1 MLSIQNETVLRDSA
15 SGALDTWRGL
25 VPRGSAL
32 DQIMEDVMNHVRAA
46 ASEDD
51 LRNEI
56 NELEERNKRLSDT
69 VETYRVN
76 KCKAEA
82 DLKKEEADHEETRT
96 RYMEAAELSVKLMG
110 EAADLRAQLAAAL
123 QLVPGSVSL
132 GEFRYQHHSFAA
144 DFAELERLRVFEA
157 ARLEQDRQ
165 QAEAKGA
172 TPIWEPQPCSA
183 EIPEE
188 MFVPRLFRQMTDQ
201 GEVVIDLEDLSPEKR
216 EEIEH
221 YVEALK
227 KAKTEPVQITADPSP
242 SRKRLDGIARRAQEV
257 ADGPCKVTDVRRLA
271 DLVSMLTNAVEPRR

>member
-32 DQIMEDVMNHVRAA
+32 DQIMEDALNHAVKAVADSNADEDLEEELEEAKGEAATYKARAA
-46 ASEDD
+46 A
-51 LRNEI
+51 R
-56 NELEERNKRLSDT
+56 
-69 VETYRVN
+69 
-76 KCKAEA
+76 
-82 DLKKEEADHEETRT
+82 
-96 RYMEAAELSVKLMG
+96 AAELAGAEKALAKERSEH
-110 EAADLRAQLAAAL
+110 EAARAVVSELRASAAAL
-123 QLVPGSVSL
+123 IWLIPGSVSL
-132 GEFRYQHHSFAA
+132 GELRDLQRTFAA

-157 ARLEQDRQ
+157 TRVEADRQ
-165 QAEAKGA
+165 QAEAKA
-172 TPIWEPQPCSA
+172 AAPIWEPQPCSA

-188 MFVPRLFRQMTDQ
+188 MFVPRFFRQMTDQ
-201 GEVVIDLEDLSPEKR
+201 GEVVIDLNLLSPEKR
-216 EEIEH
+216 EEIER

>member
-15 SGALDTWRGL
+15 SGALDAWRRE
-25 VPRGSAL
+25 VPRGSPL

-82 DLKKEEADHEETRT
+82 DLRDLTKAHQTLAEINADTAA
-96 RYMEAAELSVKLMG
+96 RYDAAEAENTAM
-110 EAADLRAQLAAAL
+110 RAKAAAL
-123 QLVPGSVSL
+123 IWLIPGSVSL
-132 GEFRYQHHSFAA
+132 GELRDLQRTFAA

-165 QAEAKGA
+165 QAEDKAA
-172 TPIWEPQPCSA
+172 APEPDPASA

-188 MFVPRLFRQMTDQ
+188 MFDTHELVT
-201 GEVVIDLEDLSPEKR
+201 LSPERIEELKR
-216 EEIEH
+216 QF
-221 YVEALK
+221 
-227 KAKTEPVQITADPSP
+227 PGPGGQIIPIRAP
-242 SRKRLDGIARRAQEV
+242 SRSRLDNISRRAHEI
-257 ADGPCKVTDVRRLA
+257 ADGRVVAPDVRRLA
-271 DLVSMLTNAVEPRR
+271 DLLAALANAVEPKS